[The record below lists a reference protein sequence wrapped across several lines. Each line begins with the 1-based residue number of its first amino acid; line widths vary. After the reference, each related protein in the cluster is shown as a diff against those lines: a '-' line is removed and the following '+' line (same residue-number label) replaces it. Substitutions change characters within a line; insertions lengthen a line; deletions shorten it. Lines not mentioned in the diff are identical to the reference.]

1 MAQVREFADQLWRGD
16 ASTADTNPVTALLGM
31 EEYRPGLAFVSS
43 FANVTAVRT
52 GAGLVLI
59 DTGSFLTGPG
69 IRDQLREWSGEPV
82 HTAIYTHGHIDHATG
97 IGAFESEE
105 RPAGTPALRVVG
117 HRAVLARFER
127 YRLTAGYNAGINA
140 RQFRIPGIQWP
151 TEYRAPDELY
161 DDRLSLDVGGVAFE
175 LHHARGETDDHTW
188 LHIPE
193 HRAVCTG
200 DLFIWA
206 SPNCGNP
213 QKVQRYPREWFVA
226 LGRMAALD
234 AELLLPGH
242 GPPIEGADRVREALT
257 ETAELLRYL
266 HDETVRLMNDGASLD
281 AILAAVRAPERLL
294 QRPWL
299 RPVYDEPEFIV
310 RNLWRLY
317 GGWWDGD
324 ASRLKPARDA
334 ALAAEVSALAG
345 GTARLIERAQAL
357 STEGEHA
364 LACHLAEWAMRAAPD
379 DEGVRD
385 ARRDIYL
392 KRAAQETSL
401 MAKGVFFDA
410 SQSGPR

>member
-52 GAGLVLI
+52 GEGLVLI

-69 IRDQLREWSGEPV
+69 IRDQLREWSDAPV

-97 IGAFESEE
+97 IGAFESEA
-105 RPAGTPALRVVG
+105 RPSATPALRVVG

-127 YRLTAGYNAGINA
+127 YRLTAGYNAAINA

-161 DDRLSLDVGGVAFE
+161 DDRLSLQVGGVDFE

-188 LHIPE
+188 LWIPE

-213 QKVQRYPREWFVA
+213 QKVQRYPREWA
-226 LGRMAALD
+226 AALRKMD
-234 AELLLPGH
+234 ALHPEVLFPGH
-242 GPPIEGADRVREALT
+242 GPPIVGAARVHQALT
-257 ETAELLRYL
+257 ETASLLESLVTQTLAVMNQGAPLDEVLRAVRVPKELL
-266 HDETVRLMNDGASLD
+266 A
-281 AILAAVRAPERLL
+281 
-294 QRPWL
+294 RPYL
-299 RPVYDEPEFIV
+299 RPVYDDPEFVV

-317 GGWWDGD
+317 GGWWDGNP
-324 ASRLKPARDA
+324 ARLKPPRDGELSAALCEAAGGAAVMAERARTALRRGRFELAGTLAQHAFDVAPRDA
-334 ALAAEVSALAG
+334 TVREVYREVNEDR
-345 GTARLIERAQAL
+345 ARE
-357 STEGEHA
+357 
-364 LACHLAEWAMRAAPD
+364 
-379 DEGVRD
+379 
-385 ARRDIYL
+385 
-392 KRAAQETSL
+392 ETSL
-401 MAKGVFFDA
+401 MAQSIFRDA
-410 SQSGPR
+410 ANRAG